1 MKDKSDSNT
10 VTVTVSTSLNL
21 LTMAVVS
28 WWLLRE
34 MGWFSIP
41 LRFDIALLI
50 VLFTVVLDVKY
61 LTLIVSAPDSTPRL
75 LMID

>member
-1 MKDKSDSNT
+1 M
-10 VTVTVSTSLNL
+10 TVTVSTSLNL
-21 LTMAVVS
+21 LTMAIVS

-41 LRFDIALLI
+41 LRFGIPLLI